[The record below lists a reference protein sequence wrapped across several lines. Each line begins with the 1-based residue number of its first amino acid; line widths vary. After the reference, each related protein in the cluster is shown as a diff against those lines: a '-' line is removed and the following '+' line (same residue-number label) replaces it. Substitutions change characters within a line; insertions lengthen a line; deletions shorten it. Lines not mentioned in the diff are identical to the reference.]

1 VIDKRASNQQMNDET
16 INIGR
21 EAGTP
26 VTSD

>member
-1 VIDKRASNQQMNDET
+1 MDKRASNQQMSDET
-16 INIGR
+16 INIAK